1 MNTSNT
7 FRSSIKQ
14 FIFLIVIFS
23 LSGCS
28 VFQNTVEPDNSS
40 SSESTIQYHQNVPY
54 AEVRFF
60 LQIPDPVEEDIV
72 FEIVDDVTGIEFNP
86 TRYSMEKINDKS
98 YQITF
103 PAKLGSTVKY
113 RYFRNG
119 GLPIYET
126 DYQNNP
132 ISYRVAYVNTASE
145 FSDILTNWS
154 DQIYSYEYGKLQG
167 QVINS
172 VSKSPIPNAFVVV
185 GGRHTFTNSQGF
197 FTINLL
203 PPGKH
208 NLVVLSTDGE
218 YQIFQ
223 QETIIGE
230 GLTTPA
236 SIEIAPSNFVNL
248 TFVVHQPQLINNES
262 IVRIVGNT
270 FQTGNIFTEVY
281 NGENVIASRAPIL
294 SQLPDGSSTITLSL
308 PVGFEFVY
316 KYTLGSGFW
325 NAELTSDGNFNTRH
339 IIVPENDTLITDVI
353 DNWVGPGTAPSY
365 FKVSVPENT
374 PENDIVS
381 IQFSPFGWSSP
392 IPMTKIGTN
401 IWSYTLYGPLNMVG
415 NVNYR
420 FCRNDAC
427 GTADDS
433 FSAGN
438 SVSGYSFEPGT
449 ETLVLENTIE
459 SWINWTSKT
468 TPTAIIAPE
477 IKDRGPEFITGI
489 QFNSNNGIFDPVYAP
504 QAVQNLK
511 DLGANSLILPV
522 EWTMQSLNP
531 LIMSPLPAD
540 NLLWKDL
547 VKIINFAQKSGL
559 NVILTPVMVID
570 KLPVTQY
577 MQADLPGDWVDKFG
591 SSYEEFLRYTVDLAS
606 FMNISEI
613 ILPSESYAFSKT
625 DNYSEIKNM
634 IISHSAASLETFK
647 QSYSGKFILSIQ
659 DVNNL
664 PAEEFLSS
672 YDGFIV
678 KSDWNLGTISNDN
691 SGLTS
696 SYKNYLDEVVV
707 KLYESTSKPVYL
719 DIEFPSAIGAESGCV
734 SFGEECLDFDLLNLA
749 GTELRSSI
757 MVDLLVQVDLYQ
769 AALTAINDTSWVQGV
784 VSNGFND
791 IVALQDASSSVRG
804 KPSADVLWYWFPR
817 MTGSVK

>member
-1 MNTSNT
+1 MKTSNT
-7 FRSSIKQ
+7 FRSTIKQ

-23 LSGCS
+23 FSGCS

-40 SSESTIQYHQNVPY
+40 SSESTIQYRQNVPY

-60 LQIPDPVEEDIV
+60 LQIPDSVEEDIV

-119 GLPIYET
+119 GIPIYET

-172 VSKSPIPNAFVVV
+172 VTKSPIPNAFVVV
-185 GGRHTFTNSQGF
+185 GGRHTFTSSQGF
-197 FTINLL
+197 FSIKLL

-262 IVRIVGNT
+262 VVRIVGNT

-353 DNWVGPGTAPSY
+353 ENWIGPATAPSY
-365 FKVSVPENT
+365 FKVTVPENT

-415 NVNYR
+415 RVNYR

-433 FSAGN
+433 ISAGN
-438 SVSGYSFEPGT
+438 SVSGYSFEPGS
-449 ETLVLENTIE
+449 ETLILENTVE

-489 QFNSNNGIFDPVYAP
+489 QFNSNNGIFDSVYAP
-504 QAVQNLK
+504 QAIQNLK

-559 NVILTPVMVID
+559 TVILTPVMIVD

-577 MQADLPGDWVDKFG
+577 MQADLPGDWADKFG
-591 SSYEEFLRYTVDLAS
+591 SSYEEFLRYTIDLAS

-634 IISHSAASLETFK
+634 IISHSADLMGALK
-647 QSYSGKFILSIQ
+647 QSYSGKFILSI
-659 DVNNL
+659 
-664 PAEEFLSS
+664 
-672 YDGFIV
+672 
-678 KSDWNLGTISNDN
+678 
-691 SGLTS
+691 
-696 SYKNYLDEVVV
+696 
-707 KLYESTSKPVYL
+707 
-719 DIEFPSAIGAESGCV
+719 
-734 SFGEECLDFDLLNLA
+734 
-749 GTELRSSI
+749 
-757 MVDLLVQVDLYQ
+757 
-769 AALTAINDTSWVQGV
+769 
-784 VSNGFND
+784 
-791 IVALQDASSSVRG
+791 
-804 KPSADVLWYWFPR
+804 
-817 MTGSVK
+817 